1 LILTTEESKNDDP
14 AERKKAMKDVEDKLL
29 KQTGFELYP
38 GNIEKAEEAFELA
51 DKVDELEGK

>member
-1 LILTTEESKNDDP
+1 MICFAT
-14 AERKKAMKDVEDKLL
+14 
-29 KQTGFELYP
+29 